1 MSETQ
6 LIEKV
11 KKLPAAYQKE
21 VEDFVD
27 FILEKKI
34 NPQKIEKQRTL
45 GLLKGKIKMSPD
57 FDAPLDD
64 FKDYM

>member
-1 MSETQ
+1 MSEIQ
-6 LIEKV
+6 LIEKL

-27 FILEKKI
+27 SILEKKI
-34 NPQKIEKQRTL
+34 NLPKIEKKRTL
-45 GLLKGKIKMSPD
+45 GLLKGKMKMRED

>member
-1 MSETQ
+1 MSEIQ

-11 KKLPAAYQKE
+11 KKLPPSDQKE

-27 FILEKKI
+27 SILQKKI
-34 NPQKIEKQRTL
+34 NLPAIEKKRTL
-45 GLLKGKIKMSPD
+45 GLLKGKMKMSED